1 MRKSRTAGR
10 IVAAVLLIGLVFT
23 VTGNPRV
30 ASQDASAVAVKSQHV
45 MKGLCFS
52 PFLRQDPSH
61 PTMLLRQAATDSI
74 GVTDPAKT
82 WYLAEGSTGSNQDG
96 AFETWV
102 LVQNPGNKA
111 ADVTLN
117 YMTPTAVVK
126 GPSLHVAPLSRQSI
140 NVADT
145 VPGQFSV
152 STVVTSDQP
161 VIAERSMYWDAG
173 LTEARIAAL
182 LDTVSPYSDWVRTF
196 SSTGVCAGI
205 PALAKAKGLKVAAGC
220 DLSSDPAYN
229 EAEVNGLVAL
239 ARSGKIDMAVVGEE
253 SLYFNFVSE
262 PQLLDYIRR
271 LKATG
276 VPTTTSDTWGE
287 LLGHP
292 AVMSECDVILAN
304 MYPYWENVDI
314 SQAVAHVDWSYQQV
328 VKGAPG
334 KEVIIDTGWPT
345 AGDQKGAAVPSQAN
359 ANYFLANFIAWAN
372 ARQVPYFY
380 FEAFDEPWKAKHEG
394 PVGSHWGIWDNNGQ
408 MKPGVQGILG
418 NPR

>member
-1 MRKSRTAGR
+1 
-10 IVAAVLLIGLVFT
+10 
-23 VTGNPRV
+23 
-30 ASQDASAVAVKSQHV
+30 
-45 MKGLCFS
+45 
-52 PFLRQDPSH
+52 
-61 PTMLLRQAATDSI
+61 
-74 GVTDPAKT
+74 
-82 WYLAEGSTGSNQDG
+82 
-96 AFETWV
+96 
-102 LVQNPGNKA
+102 
-111 ADVTLN
+111 
-117 YMTPTAVVK
+117 
-126 GPSLHVAPLSRQSI
+126 
-140 NVADT
+140 
-145 VPGQFSV
+145 
-152 STVVTSDQP
+152 
-161 VIAERSMYWDAG
+161 MYWDAG

-380 FEAFDEPWKAKHEG
+380 FEAFDEPWKVAHEG
-394 PVGSHWGIWDNNGQ
+394 EVGGHWGIWDTSGSPKTG
-408 MKPGVQGILG
+408 MSASVGTAP
-418 NPR
+418 